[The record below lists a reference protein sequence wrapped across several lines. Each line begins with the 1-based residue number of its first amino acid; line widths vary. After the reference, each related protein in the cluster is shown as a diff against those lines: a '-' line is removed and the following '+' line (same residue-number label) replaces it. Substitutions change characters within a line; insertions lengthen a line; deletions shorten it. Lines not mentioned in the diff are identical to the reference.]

1 MRNWPAIDM
10 VFRLKATAY
19 DPISPKT
26 DEMRPRACTRPTA
39 PDTTTPGET
48 VEAGTPDRTQDG
60 FVVPCDRADSEIS
73 QTSQNVKPRSKWW
86 RPNRK
91 PVPGR
96 YKPRP
101 PSTARELMMEYL
113 KSDAFE
119 ASIQAEKARARGW

>member
-1 MRNWPAIDM
+1 
-10 VFRLKATAY
+10 
-19 DPISPKT
+19 
-26 DEMRPRACTRPTA
+26 MRPRY
-39 PDTTTPGET
+39 
-48 VEAGTPDRTQDG
+48 
-60 FVVPCDRADSEIS
+60 SEIS

-119 ASIQAEKARARGW
+119 ASIQAEKARARVVARFAGPRALRSCASRPLQPVTAMSLAA